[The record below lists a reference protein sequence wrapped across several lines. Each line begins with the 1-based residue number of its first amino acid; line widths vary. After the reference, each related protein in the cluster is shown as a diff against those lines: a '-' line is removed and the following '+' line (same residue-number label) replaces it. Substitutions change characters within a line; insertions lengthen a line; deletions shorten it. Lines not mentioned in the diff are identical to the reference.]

1 MAAYGG
7 SNFYTAFDG
16 WRYCSRWGNSDV
28 NGVLW
33 PGGGVP
39 ALFHA
44 GNEEIMFRNAIG
56 SAPTNAKILL
66 GVNKLCYSI
75 NDGSPDQYFA
85 IGHAQSWNAHN
96 LDRMIVNKYPVTSS
110 QASAIQWAAN
120 QPWSNPLGGKC
131 TYAVPTGVGS
141 GYEVYEDGCLS
152 TQYTHVACMTVD
164 QYTNEYFLFQR
175 DPSNL
180 YWKSTPD
187 NQITNQ
193 FPHQAAQYVENVVY
207 SIDIPGTYYPQTND
221 NPYLESYFWF
231 NTVYGYDGADPF
243 FNRCIENDTNGN
255 CVQWSQRADIEIG
268 CVTP

>member
-16 WRYCSRWGNSDV
+16 WRYCSRWGNTDI

-33 PGGGVP
+33 GGGGVP

-44 GNEEIMFRNAIG
+44 GNEETMFRNAIG

-66 GVNKLCYSI
+66 GVNKLCHTQ
-75 NDGSPDQYFA
+75 NNGSPDQYFS

-96 LDRMIVNKYPVTSS
+96 LDRMIVNKYPVTSA

-120 QPWSNPLGGKC
+120 EPSSNVGTRC

-141 GYEVYEDGCLS
+141 GYQVYEDGCIN
-152 TQYTHVACMTVD
+152 TQYTHVACMTLD
-164 QYTNEYFLFQR
+164 QYTNEYFLYQR

-187 NQITNQ
+187 NQITNE
-193 FPHQAAQYVENVVY
+193 FPDQAGQYVENVFWGT
-207 SIDIPGTYYPQTND
+207 DIPGTYYPQTND
-221 NPYLESYFWF
+221 NPFLVSFFWWSD
-231 NTVYGYDGADPF
+231 VYADF
-243 FNRCIENDTNGN
+243 LDICIEPDASGN
-255 CVQWSQRADIEIG
+255 CVKWSQRTYIDIG
-268 CVTP
+268 CVN